1 MSAAWLCW
9 GGGGGSCFNQSWL
22 FPRFSWSPAANFT
35 QRTCPRLALSRCGRR
50 TEVLLEL
57 LQWIQHQAQVS
68 PPPPSLPQKAP
79 TCPKPVQA
87 DSCAP
92 PTLDPEPGR
101 LRAARLARQVW
112 VSADCSCFFST
123 QHPAPSTNPGDPDP
137 FSSTIQTIHPP
148 IVPEQIPSH
157 PPPPPGLFFANL
169 LNPQDELHGL
179 SRPLL
184 TVKNKTITSPNYRNQ
199 PCNSPSNI
207 VAPT

>member
-9 GGGGGSCFNQSWL
+9 GGGLVSTNPGCFL
-22 FPRFSWSPAANFT
+22 ASPG
-35 QRTCPRLALSRCGRR
+35 PRLPILRS
-50 TEVLLEL
+50 EHVL
-57 LQWIQHQAQVS
+57 VS
-68 PPPPSLPQKAP
+68 PCPVAGGGLRCCWNFYSGFSIRPRSPPPSLPQKAP

-157 PPPPPGLFFANL
+157 PPPPPGLFLPIF
-169 LNPQDELHGL
+169 
-179 SRPLL
+179 
-184 TVKNKTITSPNYRNQ
+184 
-199 PCNSPSNI
+199 
-207 VAPT
+207 